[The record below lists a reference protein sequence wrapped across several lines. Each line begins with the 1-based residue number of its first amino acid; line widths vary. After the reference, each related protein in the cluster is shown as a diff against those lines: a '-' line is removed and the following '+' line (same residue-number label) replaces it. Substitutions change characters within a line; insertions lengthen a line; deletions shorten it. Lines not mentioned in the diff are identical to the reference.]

1 MKYIFS
7 GIDLQIYN
15 VVSLGK
21 WLSTYCS
28 LCLRGI
34 LELTPYFCIVLCNI
48 QNVYE
53 WFCEAIYKYS
63 HEGQF
68 NSRKFTTLKENKKM

>member
-34 LELTPYFCIVLCNI
+34 LELTPYFCIVLCN
-48 QNVYE
+48 E
-53 WFCEAIYKYS
+53 WFGEAIYKYS

-68 NSRKFTTLKENKKM
+68 NSRKFTNLKENKKM